1 MADGDNIAIAYTI
14 VGTQDGEFGGVALTG
29 KEDSRAGFRSL
40 DFGTMNGRA
49 VGQRGTVGNLPANR
63 HSGDIGPSP
72 RRLYAIRPA
81 TELGGVRRVGVD
93 ARNAVRLTRQI
104 RSLSFCLTRITPPPI
119 AM

>member
-1 MADGDNIAIAYTI
+1 MFAACEHRSRIWDSPWTRCVADGDNIAIAYTI

-72 RRLYAIRPA
+72 RQALRHSPRH
-81 TELGGVRRVGVD
+81 
-93 ARNAVRLTRQI
+93 
-104 RSLSFCLTRITPPPI
+104 
-119 AM
+119 